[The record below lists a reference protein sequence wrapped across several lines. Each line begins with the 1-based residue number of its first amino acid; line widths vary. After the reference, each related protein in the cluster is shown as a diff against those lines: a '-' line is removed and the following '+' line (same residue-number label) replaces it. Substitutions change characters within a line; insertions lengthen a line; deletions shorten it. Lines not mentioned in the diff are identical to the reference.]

1 MQNTDMYIT
10 GEQKKYFKIDFYYHK
25 FNQKMNYTNI
35 KENPSVNNLAL
46 YFFGVLF
53 IIIIVFIVLV
63 IQIIKKNK
71 VSPEYFQNIP
81 PDV

>member
-1 MQNTDMYIT
+1 
-10 GEQKKYFKIDFYYHK
+10 
-25 FNQKMNYTNI
+25 MNFTNI
-35 KENPSVNNLAL
+35 NENPSVNNLAL